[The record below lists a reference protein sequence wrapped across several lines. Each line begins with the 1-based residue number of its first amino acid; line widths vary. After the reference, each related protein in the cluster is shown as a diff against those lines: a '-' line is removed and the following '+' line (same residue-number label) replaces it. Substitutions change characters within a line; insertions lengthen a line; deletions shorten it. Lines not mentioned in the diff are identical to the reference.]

1 LDLSWFFTVGIDTA
15 TAMPSTYRPSLV
27 VLSYLIASFAGF
39 TFLRFAGRLTELPTL
54 RVVWL
59 AAGAVTMGGG
69 IWAMHFIGMLAYRL
83 PTAVSY
89 DPLATA
95 ASVVPAILAAG
106 VALHLIAQPAVR
118 PLRLLVGGVLMGAGI
133 GLMHYS
139 GMAGLRLDGEV
150 RYDPVLFATSLVVA
164 VALSIVA
171 LKVRFW
177 FAASQGIGGLMREI
191 GAALILGFAVTAMH
205 YTAMASTYC
214 FAGAGGARDSL
225 ALDPALFSTVTTLI
239 AALVLLLALAILI
252 FDRRVRQEIALREAA
267 AEQVLSTTRQL
278 AQAQKMEVVGR
289 MATGMAH
296 EVNQPLTVL
305 QFAVEGLANEIE
317 EGFHRSEPEEFAAD
331 ALSKLT
337 KMEAQIQRASGI
349 IRSLQGFARHSD
361 SKPTTF
367 DVAQT
372 IDSTVDIL
380 REQLRVAGIDLEI
393 TPPSPVPAVFGS
405 PNGLQQVLINLI
417 INARDAIK
425 DRVPAGAT
433 PAQRGRIEIGARH
446 DKASDTVTI
455 EVGDNGPGIPAD
467 VLPKLFE
474 PFFTTKPTGK
484 GTGLGLSISL
494 EIVRK
499 MDGTLTAENRQAG
512 GAVFRLGLP
521 PAPVA
526 AQQAA
531 TPALARAA

>member
-1 LDLSWFFTVGIDTA
+1 MDLGGFFTIGVDTA
-15 TAMPSTYRPSLV
+15 TAMPATYRPSLV

-54 RVVWL
+54 RFMWL
-59 AAGAVTMGGG
+59 GAGAITMGGG
-69 IWAMHFIGMLAYRL
+69 IWAMHFVGMLAHEL
-83 PTAVSY
+83 PAPVAY
-89 DPLATA
+89 DPLLTA
-95 ASVVPAILAAG
+95 ASILPAMLAAG
-106 VALHLIAQPAVR
+106 VALHLVAQPSVGAG
-118 PLRLLVGGVLMGAGI
+118 RLLVGGVLMGAGI
-133 GLMHYS
+133 GVMHYT
-139 GMAGLRLDGEV
+139 GMAAMRFDGIV
-150 RYDPVLFATSLVVA
+150 RYDPALFATSIVVA

-177 FAASQGIGGLMREI
+177 FAAKDGVAGLLRES
-191 GAALILGFAVTAMH
+191 ASALILGFAVTAMH
-205 YTAMASTYC
+205 YTAMASTNC
-214 FAGAGGARDSL
+214 FAVPDEQPDHL
-225 ALDPALFSTVTTLI
+225 ALDPAVFSTVTTI
-239 AALVLLLALAILI
+239 ITALVLLLALAILV

-267 AEQVLSTTRQL
+267 ADQVLNTTRQL

-317 EGFHRSEPEEFAAD
+317 EGFHRDDPDEFGVAT
-331 ALSKLT
+331 LGRLG

-349 IRSLQGFARHSD
+349 IRSLQGFARHAD
-361 SKPTTF
+361 SKPGVF

-372 IDSTVDIL
+372 IGSTVDIL
-380 REQLRVAGIDLEI
+380 REQLRTAGIDLEVA
-393 TPPSPVPAVFGS
+393 PGAPVPAVHGY

-425 DRVPAGAT
+425 DSAPEGAT
-433 PAQRGRIEIGARH
+433 PARRGRIELCARH
-446 DKASDTVTI
+446 DTARDAVVI
-455 EVGDNGPGIPAD
+455 EVADNGPGIPAEA
-467 VLPKLFE
+467 LARLFE

-499 MDGTLTAENRQAG
+499 MGGTLSAENRADG
-512 GAVFRLGLP
+512 GALFRLTLP
-521 PAPVA
+521 KAPQAAQEPAPA
-526 AQQAA
+526 I
-531 TPALARAA
+531 ARAA